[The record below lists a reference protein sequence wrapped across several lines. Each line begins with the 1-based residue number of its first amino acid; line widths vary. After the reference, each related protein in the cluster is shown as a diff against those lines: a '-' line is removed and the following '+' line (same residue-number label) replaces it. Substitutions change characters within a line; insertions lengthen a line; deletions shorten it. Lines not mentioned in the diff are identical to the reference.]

1 MYKRMY
7 YKKIIVSILFIISMH
22 HSSCAVPIKIMP
34 LGDSITEGVAQIPD
48 NPDQNSSNYNGTV
61 TATAD
66 RI

>member
-1 MYKRMY
+1 MMTKPL
-7 YKKIIVSILFIISMH
+7 KALLFVTMICSLH
-22 HSSCAVPIKIMP
+22 AVPIKIMP